1 MRGRRNRVN
10 DKSDLSH
17 GFTRI
22 DTDRSVSIR
31 MNPWLRFA
39 EMCRMI
45 DQSSKETLLNAAVSH
60 WMHDLAAQGI
70 ITTDD
75 ELNVV
80 QWNHWMEENTGKR
93 ANVVIGNNL
102 LQLFPELTER
112 RLDRNYKWALEG
124 QVRVL
129 SQALHG
135 YLLSM
140 PVLSSE
146 HGYTQMQQAVRI
158 SPLSNEGRVIG
169 TLTII
174 EDVTERVAR
183 EAELQAQIEARSR
196 LLSSEKL
203 ARSEAERANRLKDEF
218 LATISHELRNP
229 LNAIMGWAHML
240 RLGKLTDANTERAVE
255 TIYRNAKS
263 QAQLVADLLDVSRI
277 ISGKL
282 RLDVGAVDLLFV
294 VNAAIDSI
302 RPAADAKGIRLQTT
316 LDPTAGPISG
326 DADRLQQIVWNLLTN
341 AVKFTPR
348 GGRIQVKAQRIDS
361 HVEIVVSDS
370 GVGISKEFLPYVFDR
385 FRQADATSTR
395 IHGGLGLGLSIVR
408 QLVDLH
414 GGSISVES
422 EGEGKGA
429 TFTITLPFVGVVSNL
444 KEAEPSHPIH
454 SDDMISFEG
463 LPSLQG
469 LKVLVVDD
477 EADTRELI
485 REVLKECG
493 SEVITSRSVA
503 EALEALEQHKPDI
516 LISDLGMPDEDGY
529 SLISKIRA
537 LPSERG
543 GHIPAAALTAY
554 ARAEDRMRVLRSGFQ
569 FHLPKPVDSA
579 ELVTVVASLAGRAYK

>member
-1 MRGRRNRVN
+1 M
-10 DKSDLSH
+10 
-17 GFTRI
+17 T
-22 DTDRSVSIR
+22 T
-31 MNPWLRFA
+31 
-39 EMCRMI
+39 
-45 DQSSKETLLNAAVSH
+45 SSKETLLNAAVLH

-70 ITTDD
+70 ITTDN

-80 QWNHWMEENTGKR
+80 EWNHWMEEHTGKR
-93 ANVVIGNNL
+93 ASEVIGTNL
-102 LQLFPELTER
+102 LELFPELNAR
-112 RLDRNYKWALEG
+112 RLNRNYKWALEG

-135 YLLSM
+135 YLIAM
-140 PVLSSE
+140 PVVSAE
-146 HGYTQMQQAVRI
+146 HGYEQMQQAVRI
-158 SPLSNEGRVIG
+158 SPLSHDGEIIG

-183 EAELQAQIEARSR
+183 EAELQAQVEARSR

-203 ARSEAERANRLKDEF
+203 ARNEAERANRLKDEF

-229 LNAIMGWAHML
+229 LNAILGWAHML
-240 RLGKLTDANTERAVE
+240 RLGKLTPSNIERAVE

-263 QAQLVADLLDVSRI
+263 QAQLVSDLLDVSRI

-282 RLDVGAVDLLFV
+282 RLDVRQVDLISI

-302 RPAADAKGIRLQTT
+302 RPAAEAKSIRLQTM
-316 LDPTAGPISG
+316 LDPAAGPISG

-341 AVKFTPR
+341 AVKFTPK
-348 GGRIQVKAQRIDS
+348 GGRIQVKVQRIDS
-361 HVEIVVSDS
+361 HAEIVVSDS
-370 GVGISKEFLPYVFDR
+370 GVGISKEFLPFVFDR
-385 FRQADATSTR
+385 FRQADASTTR
-395 IHGGLGLGLSIVR
+395 TQGGLGLGLSIVH

-414 GGSISVES
+414 GGGVSVQS
-422 EGEGKGA
+422 DGEGKGA
-429 TFTITLPFVGVVSNL
+429 TFTISLPFVGVVSSA
-444 KEAEPSHPIH
+444 KEPEAASAAR
-454 SDDMISFEG
+454 SDEIASLDG

-469 LKVLVVDD
+469 LKVLAVDD

-493 SEVITSRSVA
+493 AEVILSRSAA

-529 SLISKIRA
+529 SLITKIRA

-579 ELVTVVASLAGRAYK
+579 ELVTVVASLAGRAYKT

>member
-1 MRGRRNRVN
+1 M
-10 DKSDLSH
+10 
-17 GFTRI
+17 TE
-22 DTDRSVSIR
+22 T
-31 MNPWLRFA
+31 
-39 EMCRMI
+39 
-45 DQSSKETLLNAAVSH
+45 SSKETLLNAAVLH

-70 ITTDD
+70 VTTDS

-80 QWNHWMEENTGKR
+80 EWNHWMEEHTGKR
-93 ANVVIGNNL
+93 AHDVIGNNL
-102 LQLFPELTER
+102 LELFPELIER
-112 RLDRNYKWALEG
+112 RLDRHYKWALEG

-135 YLLSM
+135 YLISM
-140 PVLSSE
+140 PAVSTE
-146 HGYTQMQQAVRI
+146 HGYAQMQQAVRI
-158 SPLSNEGRVIG
+158 SPLSHEDRVIG

-196 LLSSEKL
+196 LLASEKL

-240 RLGKLTDANTERAVE
+240 RLGKLTDVNAERAVE

-282 RLDVGAVDLLFV
+282 RLDVRQVDLIYII
-294 VNAAIDSI
+294 NAAIDSI
-302 RPAADAKGIRLQTT
+302 RPAADAKGIRLQTM
-316 LDPTAGPISG
+316 LDPAAGPISG

-341 AVKFTPR
+341 AVKFTPK
-348 GGRIQVKAQRIDS
+348 GGRIQVKVQRINS
-361 HVEIVVSDS
+361 HVEIAVIDS

-385 FRQADATSTR
+385 FRQADASITR
-395 IHGGLGLGLSIVR
+395 THGGLGLGLSIVR

-414 GGSISVES
+414 GGSVSVHS
-422 EGEGKGA
+422 EGEGKGT
-429 TFTITLPFVGVVSNL
+429 TFTITLPFVGIVSNQN
-444 KEAEPSHPIH
+444 EAESVHPTQGEEVN
-454 SDDMISFEG
+454 SFEG

-493 SEVITSRSVA
+493 SEVITSNSAADALV
-503 EALEALEQHKPDI
+503 ALEEHKPDI

-537 LPSERG
+537 LPDERG
-543 GHIPAAALTAY
+543 GQIPAAALTAY

-579 ELVTVVASLAGRAYK
+579 ELVTVVASLAGRAYQS

>member
-1 MRGRRNRVN
+1 M
-10 DKSDLSH
+10 
-17 GFTRI
+17 
-22 DTDRSVSIR
+22 
-31 MNPWLRFA
+31 
-39 EMCRMI
+39 
-45 DQSSKETLLNAAVSH
+45 SSQAKPSPKETLLNAAVLH

-70 ITTDD
+70 ITTDS

-80 QWNHWMEENTGKR
+80 EWNNWMEEHTGKR
-93 ANVVIGNNL
+93 ANEVIGNNL
-102 LQLFPELTER
+102 LDLFPELTQR
-112 RLDRNYKWALEG
+112 RLDRHYKWALEG

-135 YLLSM
+135 YLIAM
-140 PVLSSE
+140 PAVSSE
-146 HGYTQMQQAVRI
+146 HGCTQMQQAVRI
-158 SPLSNEGRVIG
+158 SPLTHEGKVIG

-174 EDVTERVAR
+174 DDVTERVAR
-183 EAELQAQIEARSR
+183 EAELQAQLEDRSR
-196 LLSSEKL
+196 LLSNERL
-203 ARSEAERANRLKDEF
+203 ARNEAERANRLKDEF

-229 LNAIMGWAHML
+229 LNAIMGWAHMM
-240 RLGKLTDANTERAVE
+240 RVGNLTPANVERAVE

-263 QAQLVADLLDVSRI
+263 QSQLVADLLDVSRI

-282 RLDVGAVDLLFV
+282 RLDVRTVDLISI
-294 VNAAIDSI
+294 VNAAVDSI
-302 RPAADAKGIRLQTT
+302 RPGAEAKGIRLQTMF
-316 LDPTAGPISG
+316 DPAAGPISG

-341 AVKFTPR
+341 AVKFTPK
-348 GGRIQVKAQRIDS
+348 GGRIQVKVQRVDS
-361 HVEIVVSDS
+361 HVEVVVTDT

-385 FRQADATSTR
+385 FRQADASTTR
-395 IHGGLGLGLSIVR
+395 IHGGLGLGLSIVH

-414 GGSISVES
+414 GGTVSVHS

-429 TFTITLPFVGVVSNL
+429 TFTISLPFVGVISNQN
-444 KEAEPSHPIH
+444 EAEAVHPTQ
-454 SDDMISFEG
+454 SDEVLSFEG

-493 SEVITSRSVA
+493 SEVITSPSVA
-503 EALEALEQHKPDI
+503 EALIALEQHKPDV

-529 SLISKIRA
+529 SLIAKVRE
-537 LPSERG
+537 LPPERG
-543 GHIPAAALTAY
+543 GEIPAAALTAY

-579 ELVTVVASLAGRAYK
+579 ELVTVVASLAGRAYKA

>member
-1 MRGRRNRVN
+1 M
-10 DKSDLSH
+10 KE
-17 GFTRI
+17 I
-22 DTDRSVSIR
+22 
-31 MNPWLRFA
+31 
-39 EMCRMI
+39 
-45 DQSSKETLLNAAVSH
+45 SSKETLLNAAVLH

-70 ITTDD
+70 VTTDNQ
-75 ELNVV
+75 LNVV
-80 QWNHWMEENTGKR
+80 EWNHWMEEHTEKR
-93 ANVVIGNNL
+93 ASDVIGNNL
-102 LQLFPELTER
+102 LELFPELTER
-112 RLDRNYKWALEG
+112 RLDRQYRWALEG

-135 YLLSM
+135 YLIAM
-140 PVLSSE
+140 PPVSGE
-146 HGYTQMQQAVRI
+146 HGFAQMQQAVRI
-158 SPLSNEGRVIG
+158 SPLTHEGRVIG
-169 TLTII
+169 TLTIV
-174 EDVTERVAR
+174 EDVTERVVR
-183 EAELQAQIEARSR
+183 EAELQAQIEERSR
-196 LLSSEKL
+196 LLSNENV
-203 ARSEAERANRLKDEF
+203 ARREAERANRLKDDF

-229 LNAIMGWAHML
+229 LNAILGWAHMM
-240 RLGKLTDANTERAVE
+240 RLGKLNEANMERAVE

-263 QAQLVADLLDVSRI
+263 QSQLVADLLDVSRI

-282 RLDVGAVDLLFV
+282 RLDVRTVDLISI

-302 RPAADAKGIRLQTT
+302 RPAADAKTIRLQMM
-316 LDPTAGPISG
+316 LDPAAGPISG

-341 AVKFTPR
+341 AVKFTPK
-348 GGRIQVKAQRIDS
+348 GGKIQVKVQRIDS

-385 FRQADATSTR
+385 FRQADASITR
-395 IHGGLGLGLSIVR
+395 THGGLGLGLSIVH

-414 GGSISVES
+414 GGSVAVQS

-429 TFTITLPFVGVVSNL
+429 TFTITLPFVGVISQ
-444 KEAEPSHPIH
+444 KEAESIHPTQSEEIL
-454 SDDMISFEG
+454 SFDG

-485 REVLKECG
+485 GEVLKECG
-493 SEVITSRSVA
+493 SEVIITRSAA
-503 EALEALEQHKPDI
+503 EAFAALEQHKPDI

-529 SLISKIRA
+529 SLIEKIRA

-543 GHIPAAALTAY
+543 GDIPAAALTAY

-579 ELVTVVASLAGRAYK
+579 ELVTVVASLAGRAYKS

>member
-1 MRGRRNRVN
+1 M
-10 DKSDLSH
+10 
-17 GFTRI
+17 TE
-22 DTDRSVSIR
+22 T
-31 MNPWLRFA
+31 
-39 EMCRMI
+39 
-45 DQSSKETLLNAAVSH
+45 SSKETLLNAAVLH

-70 ITTDD
+70 VTTDG

-80 QWNHWMEENTGKR
+80 EWNHWMEEHTGKR
-93 ANVVIGNNL
+93 AHEVIGNNL
-102 LQLFPELTER
+102 LELFPELTER
-112 RLDRNYKWALEG
+112 RLDRHYKWALEG

-135 YLLSM
+135 YLISM
-140 PVLSSE
+140 PVISAE
-146 HGYTQMQQAVRI
+146 HGYAQMQQAVRI
-158 SPLSNEGRVIG
+158 SPLSHEGRVIG

-229 LNAIMGWAHML
+229 LNAILGWAHML
-240 RLGKLTDANTERAVE
+240 RLGKLTDANAERAVE

-282 RLDVGAVDLLFV
+282 RLDVRPVDLIYII
-294 VNAAIDSI
+294 NAAIDSI
-302 RPAADAKGIRLQTT
+302 RPTAEAKGIRLQMM
-316 LDPTAGPISG
+316 LDPAAGPISG

-341 AVKFTPR
+341 AVKFTPK
-348 GGRIQVKAQRIDS
+348 GGRIQVKVQRVNS

-385 FRQADATSTR
+385 FRQADASITR
-395 IHGGLGLGLSIVR
+395 THGGLGLGLSIVR

-414 GGSISVES
+414 GGSVSVQS
-422 EGEGKGA
+422 EGEKKGA
-429 TFTITLPFVGVVSNL
+429 TFTITLPFVGVVNNQND
-444 KEAEPSHPIH
+444 AESVHPTQGEEIL
-454 SDDMISFEG
+454 SFEG

-469 LKVLVVDD
+469 LKILVVDD

-493 SEVITSRSVA
+493 SEVITSRSA
-503 EALEALEQHKPDI
+503 EEALAALQEHKPDI

-537 LPSERG
+537 LPDERG
-543 GHIPAAALTAY
+543 GQIPAAALTAY

-579 ELVTVVASLAGRAYK
+579 ELVTVVASLAGRAYHS

>member
-1 MRGRRNRVN
+1 M
-10 DKSDLSH
+10 
-17 GFTRI
+17 TE
-22 DTDRSVSIR
+22 T
-31 MNPWLRFA
+31 A
-39 EMCRMI
+39 
-45 DQSSKETLLNAAVSH
+45 SKETLLNAAVLH

-70 ITTDD
+70 VTTDR

-80 QWNHWMEENTGKR
+80 EWNNWMEEHTGQR
-93 ANVVIGNNL
+93 AHDVIGKNL
-102 LQLFPELTER
+102 LELFPELIER
-112 RLDRNYKWALEG
+112 RLDRHYKWALEG

-135 YLLSM
+135 HLISM
-140 PVLSSE
+140 GVSSAGT
-146 HGYTQMQQAVRI
+146 GYAQMQQAVRI
-158 SPLSNEGRVIG
+158 SPLTNEDKVIG

-183 EAELQAQIEARSR
+183 EAELQSQIEARSR

-203 ARSEAERANRLKDEF
+203 ARGEAERANRLKDEF

-240 RLGKLTDANTERAVE
+240 RLGKLDAANTDRAVE

-263 QAQLVADLLDVSRI
+263 QTQLVADLLDVSRI

-282 RLDVGAVDLLFV
+282 RLDVRTVDLISI
-294 VNAAIDSI
+294 VNAAIDSV
-302 RPAADAKGIRLQTT
+302 RPAADAKGIRLQTM
-316 LDPTAGPISG
+316 LDPAAGPISG

-341 AVKFTPR
+341 AVKFTSK
-348 GGRIQVKAQRIDS
+348 GGKIQVKVQRIDS
-361 HVEIVVSDS
+361 QVEIAVSDT

-385 FRQADATSTR
+385 FRQADASTTR
-395 IHGGLGLGLSIVR
+395 MHGGLGLGLSIVR

-414 GGSISVES
+414 GGNAIVQSD
-422 EGEGKGA
+422 GEGKGA
-429 TFTITLPFVGVVSNL
+429 TFTITLPFVGVISNQQ
-444 KEAEPSHPIH
+444 EGEFGHQTH
-454 SDDMISFEG
+454 SDEMMSFDG
-463 LPSLQG
+463 LPSLEG

-485 REVLKECG
+485 KEVLKGCG
-493 SEVITSRSVA
+493 SEVIMSRSAA
-503 EALEALEQHKPDI
+503 EALEALEEHRPDI

-537 LPSERG
+537 LPAERG
-543 GHIPAAALTAY
+543 GQIPAAALTAY

-579 ELVTVVASLAGRAYK
+579 ELITVIASLAGRAYKS

>member
-1 MRGRRNRVN
+1 M
-10 DKSDLSH
+10 
-17 GFTRI
+17 TE
-22 DTDRSVSIR
+22 T
-31 MNPWLRFA
+31 
-39 EMCRMI
+39 
-45 DQSSKETLLNAAVSH
+45 SSKETLLNAGVLH

-70 ITTDD
+70 VTTDCD
-75 ELNVV
+75 LNVV
-80 QWNHWMEENTGKR
+80 EWNHWMEEHTGKR
-93 ANVVIGNNL
+93 AHDVIGSNL
-102 LQLFPELTER
+102 LELFPELIER
-112 RLDRNYKWALEG
+112 RLDRHYKWAVEG
-124 QVRVL
+124 QVQVL

-135 YLLSM
+135 YLISM
-140 PVLSSE
+140 PAVSAE
-146 HGYTQMQQAVRI
+146 HGYAQMQQAVRI
-158 SPLSNEGRVIG
+158 SPLSHEGRVIG

-240 RLGKLTDANTERAVE
+240 RLGKLTDVNAERAVE

-282 RLDVGAVDLLFV
+282 RLDVRTVDLIYII
-294 VNAAIDSI
+294 NAAIDSI
-302 RPAADAKGIRLQTT
+302 RPAAEAKGIRLQMM
-316 LDPTAGPISG
+316 LDPAAGPIAG

-341 AVKFTPR
+341 AVKFTPK
-348 GGRIQVKAQRIDS
+348 GGRIQVKVQRVNS
-361 HVEIVVSDS
+361 HVEIEVSDS
-370 GVGISKEFLPYVFDR
+370 GVGINKEFLPYVFDR
-385 FRQADATSTR
+385 FRQADASTTR

-414 GGSISVES
+414 GGSVSVHS
-422 EGEGKGA
+422 EGEGKGT
-429 TFTITLPFVGVVSNL
+429 TFTITLPFVGVVDNQNEGESVHPTQGD
-444 KEAEPSHPIH
+444 EA
-454 SDDMISFEG
+454 ISFEG

-469 LKVLVVDD
+469 LKILVVDD

-493 SEVITSRSVA
+493 SEVITSKSAA
-503 EALEALEQHKPDI
+503 EALEALEQHRPDI

-537 LPSERG
+537 LPDERG
-543 GHIPAAALTAY
+543 GQIPAAALTAY

-579 ELVTVVASLAGRAYK
+579 ELVTVVASLAGRAYQS

>member
-1 MRGRRNRVN
+1 M
-10 DKSDLSH
+10 SE
-17 GFTRI
+17 T
-22 DTDRSVSIR
+22 
-31 MNPWLRFA
+31 
-39 EMCRMI
+39 
-45 DQSSKETLLNAAVSH
+45 SSSETLLNAAVLH

-70 ITTDD
+70 VTTDSA
-75 ELNVV
+75 LNVV
-80 QWNHWMEENTGKR
+80 QWNHWMQEQTGRR
-93 ANVVIGNNL
+93 ANEVIGSNL
-102 LQLFPELTER
+102 LELFPELTER

-135 YLLSM
+135 YLIAM
-140 PVLSSE
+140 PPVSGE
-146 HGYTQMQQAVRI
+146 HGFKQMQQAVRI
-158 SPLSNEGRVIG
+158 SPLSHEGRVIG

-183 EAELQAQIEARSR
+183 EAALQAQVEERSR
-196 LLSSEKL
+196 LLSSENL
-203 ARSEAERANRLKDEF
+203 ARREAERANRLKDEF

-229 LNAIMGWAHML
+229 LNAILGWAHMM
-240 RLGKLTDANTERAVE
+240 RVGKLNEANMERAVE

-263 QAQLVADLLDVSRI
+263 QSQLVADLLDVSRI

-282 RLDVGAVDLLFV
+282 RLDVRTVDLISI

-302 RPAADAKGIRLQTT
+302 RPAADAKGIRLQTL

-341 AVKFTPR
+341 AVKFTPK
-348 GGRIQVKAQRIDS
+348 GGRIQVNVQRIDS

-385 FRQADATSTR
+385 FRQADASTTR

-414 GGSISVES
+414 GGSASVYS
-422 EGEGKGA
+422 EGQDKGA
-429 TFTITLPFVGVVSNL
+429 TFTITLPFVGVISNE
-444 KEAEPSHPIH
+444 KEAEPVQSTQ
-454 SDDMISFEG
+454 SEEVISFDG

-485 REVLKECG
+485 GEVLKECG
-493 SEVITSRSVA
+493 SDVIITRSVE
-503 EALEALEQHKPDI
+503 EALAALEQHKPDI

-529 SLISKIRA
+529 SLIEKIRA

-543 GHIPAAALTAY
+543 GDIPAAALTAY

-579 ELVTVVASLAGRAYK
+579 ELVTVVASLAGRAYKS

>member
-1 MRGRRNRVN
+1 MTTQV
-10 DKSDLSH
+10 
-17 GFTRI
+17 T
-22 DTDRSVSIR
+22 
-31 MNPWLRFA
+31 
-39 EMCRMI
+39 
-45 DQSSKETLLNAAVSH
+45 ETLLNAAVMH
-60 WMHDLAAQGI
+60 WMHELSAQGI
-70 ITTDD
+70 MTTDSD
-75 ELNVV
+75 LNVV
-80 QWNHWMEENTGKR
+80 EWNRWMQEHTGKR
-93 ANVVIGNNL
+93 ASEVVGKNL
-102 LQLFPELTER
+102 LDSFPELTAR
-112 RLDRNYKWALEG
+112 RLDRHYKWALEG

-135 YLLSM
+135 YLIAM
-140 PVLSSE
+140 PVVSAE
-146 HGYTQMQQAVRI
+146 HGYAQMQQAVRI
-158 SPLSNEGRVIG
+158 SPLSHEGRIIG

-203 ARSEAERANRLKDEF
+203 ARNEAERANRLKDEF
-218 LATISHELRNP
+218 LATISHEIRNP
-229 LNAIMGWAHML
+229 LNAILGWAHML
-240 RLGKLTDANTERAVE
+240 RLGKLTPPNTERAIE

-282 RLDVGAVDLLFV
+282 QLDVRPVDLLSII
-294 VNAAIDSI
+294 NAAIDSI
-302 RPAADAKGIRLQTT
+302 RPAADAKDIRLQAV
-316 LDPTAGPISG
+316 LDPAAGQIHG
-326 DADRLQQIVWNLLTN
+326 DGDRLQQIVWNLLTN
-341 AVKFTPR
+341 AVKFTPK
-348 GGRIQVKAQRIDS
+348 GGRIQVKLQRIDS

-370 GVGISKEFLPYVFDR
+370 GVGISNDFLPYVFDR
-385 FRQADATSTR
+385 FRQADASTTR
-395 IHGGLGLGLSIVR
+395 IHGGLGLGLSIVH

-414 GGSISVES
+414 GGSVSVAS

-429 TFTITLPFVGVVSNL
+429 TFTISLPFGVTSSEKEGEPANPVSTDEVNTL
-444 KEAEPSHPIH
+444 
-454 SDDMISFEG
+454 EG
-463 LPSLQG
+463 LPSLAG

-485 REVLKECG
+485 REVLKECNA
-493 SEVITSRSVA
+493 EVILSRSAA
-503 EALEALEQHKPDI
+503 EALEALEQYQPDI

-537 LPSERG
+537 LPAERG

-579 ELVTVVASLAGRAYK
+579 ELVTVVASLAGRAYKS

>member
-1 MRGRRNRVN
+1 MSQA
-10 DKSDLSH
+10 KSS
-17 GFTRI
+17 TE
-22 DTDRSVSIR
+22 
-31 MNPWLRFA
+31 A
-39 EMCRMI
+39 
-45 DQSSKETLLNAAVSH
+45 LLNAAVLN

-70 ITTDD
+70 VMTDG
-75 ELNVV
+75 ELCVV
-80 QWNHWMEENTGKR
+80 QWNHWLEEHTGKR
-93 ANVVIGNNL
+93 ASDVIGKNL
-102 LQLFPELTER
+102 LELFPELTER
-112 RLDRNYKWALEG
+112 RLDRHYKWALEG

-135 YLLSM
+135 YLIAM
-140 PVLSSE
+140 PAVSGK
-146 HGYTQMQQAVRI
+146 HGYEQMQQAVRI
-158 SPLSNEGRVIG
+158 SPLTHDDRVIG

-183 EAELQAQIEARSR
+183 EAELHAQIEARSR

-240 RLGKLTDANTERAVE
+240 RLGKLTQANTERAVE

-282 RLDVGAVDLLFV
+282 RLDVRTVDLIYI
-294 VNAAIDSI
+294 VNAAMDSI
-302 RPAADAKGIRLQTT
+302 RPAAEAKGIRLQTM
-316 LDPTAGPISG
+316 LDPAAGPISG
-326 DADRLQQIVWNLLTN
+326 DADRLQQIVWNLLSN
-341 AVKFTPR
+341 AVKFTPK
-348 GGRIQVKAQRIDS
+348 GGRIQVKVARIDS
-361 HVEIVVSDS
+361 HVEVVVSDS
-370 GVGISKEFLPYVFDR
+370 GVGISKDFLPFVFDR
-385 FRQADATSTR
+385 FRQENASSTR

-414 GGSISVES
+414 GGSVSVQS
-422 EGEGKGA
+422 EGEGKGS
-429 TFTITLPFVGVVSNL
+429 TFTVTLPFVGVINNQ
-444 KEAEPSHPIH
+444 KDPEPVHPAH
-454 SDDMISFEG
+454 GEEVISFEG

-493 SEVITSRSVA
+493 SEVIMSRSVE
-503 EALEALEQHKPDI
+503 EALEALEQYKPDI

-537 LPSERG
+537 LPAERG
-543 GHIPAAALTAY
+543 GEIPAAALTAY

-579 ELVTVVASLAGRAYK
+579 ELVTVVASLAGRAFKG

>member
-1 MRGRRNRVN
+1 M
-10 DKSDLSH
+10 
-17 GFTRI
+17 
-22 DTDRSVSIR
+22 
-31 MNPWLRFA
+31 
-39 EMCRMI
+39 
-45 DQSSKETLLNAAVSH
+45 SSNETLLNAAVLH
-60 WMHDLAAQGI
+60 WMQDLAAQGI
-70 ITTDD
+70 VTTDS
-75 ELNVV
+75 ELKIVG
-80 QWNHWMEENTGKR
+80 WNHWMEEHTGKY
-93 ANVVIGNNL
+93 ASEVVGANL
-102 LQLFPELTER
+102 LDVFPELTER
-112 RLDRNYKWALEG
+112 RLDRHYKWALEG

-135 YLLSM
+135 YLIAM
-140 PVLSSE
+140 PAMSGE
-146 HGYTQMQQAVRI
+146 HGYDQMKQAVRI
-158 SPLSNEGRVIG
+158 SPLSHEGRVIG

-183 EAELQAQIEARSR
+183 EAELQAQLEDRSR
-196 LLSSEKL
+196 LLSNEKQ
-203 ARSEAERANRLKDEF
+203 ARSDAERANRLKDEF

-229 LNAIMGWAHML
+229 LNAIMGWAHMM
-240 RLGKLTDANTERAVE
+240 RLGKLTPANVERAVE

-263 QAQLVADLLDVSRI
+263 QSQLVSDLLDVSRI

-282 RLDVGAVDLLFV
+282 RLDVRTVDLIHIV
-294 VNAAIDSI
+294 SAAIDSI
-302 RPAADAKGIRLQTT
+302 RPAADAKGIRLQPI
-316 LDPTAGPISG
+316 LDTTAGPILG

-348 GGRIQVKAQRIDS
+348 GGRIQVQLQRVNS
-361 HVEIVVSDS
+361 HVEIVVADS
-370 GVGISKEFLPYVFDR
+370 GSGISKEFLPHVFDR
-385 FRQADATSTR
+385 FRQGDASTTR
-395 IHGGLGLGLSIVR
+395 LHGGLGLGLSIVR

-414 GGSISVES
+414 GGSVSVQS

-429 TFTITLPFVGVVSNL
+429 TFTISLPFIGVMSNQP
-444 KEAEPSHPIH
+444 EAEPVTPILA
-454 SDDMISFEG
+454 DEIITFEG

-493 SEVITSRSVA
+493 SEVITSGSVE
-503 EALEALEQHKPDI
+503 EALVALEEHKPDI

-529 SLISKIRA
+529 SLISKVRA

-579 ELVTVVASLAGRAYK
+579 ELVTVVASLAGRASKA

>member
-1 MRGRRNRVN
+1 M
-10 DKSDLSH
+10 SE
-17 GFTRI
+17 T
-22 DTDRSVSIR
+22 
-31 MNPWLRFA
+31 
-39 EMCRMI
+39 
-45 DQSSKETLLNAAVSH
+45 SSSETLLNAAVLH

-70 ITTDD
+70 VTTDSA
-75 ELNVV
+75 LNVV
-80 QWNHWMEENTGKR
+80 QWNHWMQEQTGRR
-93 ANVVIGNNL
+93 ANEVIGNNL
-102 LQLFPELTER
+102 LELFPELTER

-135 YLLSM
+135 YLIAM
-140 PVLSSE
+140 PPVSGE
-146 HGYTQMQQAVRI
+146 HGFKQMQQAVRI
-158 SPLSNEGRVIG
+158 SPLSHEGRVIG

-183 EAELQAQIEARSR
+183 EAALQAQVEERSR
-196 LLSSEKL
+196 LLSSENL
-203 ARSEAERANRLKDEF
+203 ARREAERANRLKDEF

-229 LNAIMGWAHML
+229 LNAILGWAHMM
-240 RLGKLTDANTERAVE
+240 RVGKLNEANMERAVE

-263 QAQLVADLLDVSRI
+263 QSQLVADLLDVSRI

-282 RLDVGAVDLLFV
+282 RLDVRTVDLISI

-302 RPAADAKGIRLQTT
+302 RPAADAKGIRLQTL

-341 AVKFTPR
+341 AVKFTPK
-348 GGRIQVKAQRIDS
+348 GGRIQVNVQRIDS

-385 FRQADATSTR
+385 FRQADASTTR

-414 GGSISVES
+414 GGSASVYS
-422 EGEGKGA
+422 EGQDKGA
-429 TFTITLPFVGVVSNL
+429 TFTITLPFVGVISNE
-444 KEAEPSHPIH
+444 KEAEPVQSTQ
-454 SDDMISFEG
+454 SEEVISFDG

-485 REVLKECG
+485 GEVLKECG
-493 SEVITSRSVA
+493 SDVIITRSVE
-503 EALEALEQHKPDI
+503 EALAALEQHKPDI

-529 SLISKIRA
+529 SLIEKIRA

-543 GHIPAAALTAY
+543 GDIPAAALTAY

-579 ELVTVVASLAGRAYK
+579 ELVTVVASLAGRAYKS

>member
-1 MRGRRNRVN
+1 MGGTAGQVTRVSPMT
-10 DKSDLSH
+10 K
-17 GFTRI
+17 T
-22 DTDRSVSIR
+22 
-31 MNPWLRFA
+31 
-39 EMCRMI
+39 
-45 DQSSKETLLNAAVSH
+45 SSKETLLNAAVLH

-70 ITTDD
+70 ITTDS
-75 ELNVV
+75 ELNIVE
-80 QWNHWMEENTGKR
+80 WNHWMEEHTEKR
-93 ANVVIGNNL
+93 AAEVIGNNL
-102 LQLFPELTER
+102 LNLFPELAAR

-135 YLLSM
+135 YLIAM
-140 PVLSSE
+140 PVVVTE
-146 HGYTQMQQAVRI
+146 HGYAQMQQAVRI
-158 SPLSNEGRVIG
+158 SPLNHNGKIIG

-183 EAELQAQIEARSR
+183 EAELHAQIEARSR

-203 ARSEAERANRLKDEF
+203 ARNEAERANRLKDDF

-240 RLGKLTDANTERAVE
+240 RLGKLNESSTERAIE

-282 RLDVGAVDLLFV
+282 RLDVRTVDLISI

-302 RPAADAKGIRLQTT
+302 RPAADAKSIRLQTI
-316 LDPTAGPISG
+316 LDPAAGPISG

-341 AVKFTPR
+341 AVKFTPK
-348 GGRIQVKAQRIDS
+348 GGRVQVKVQRVDS
-361 HVEIVVSDS
+361 HVEILVTDS
-370 GVGISKEFLPYVFDR
+370 GIGISKEFLPYVFDR

-395 IHGGLGLGLSIVR
+395 IHGGLGLGLSIVH

-414 GGSISVES
+414 GGTVSVQS
-422 EGEGKGA
+422 DGEGMGA
-429 TFTITLPFVGVVSNL
+429 TFTINLPFVGVISTQ
-444 KEAEPSHPIH
+444 KETETVNPVY
-454 SDDMISFEG
+454 SDEINTLDG

-485 REVLKECG
+485 QEVLKECG
-493 SEVITSRSVA
+493 SEVILSRSVA
-503 EALEALEQHKPDI
+503 EALEALEEHKPDI

-537 LPSERG
+537 LPSDRG

-569 FHLPKPVDSA
+569 FHLPKPVDAA
-579 ELVTVVASLAGRAYK
+579 ELVTVVASLAGRAYKS